1 MAYERLSQPMATRA
15 VYLKRVATNLMLTGM
30 LTVVS
35 LIVGMGGYQQL
46 GHMGLDDAFA
56 NASMIMSGMGPLSD
70 LKTTGGKL
78 FEGAY
83 ALYSGLFLIISASLI
98 LGPVVHRFLHQMHL
112 ADEDESGDDE
122 SPAPKPRTAKRS

>member
-1 MAYERLSQPMATRA
+1 MAYERLTEPLATRT
-15 VYLKRVATNLMLTGM
+15 VYMKRVATNLTITLSLMF
-30 LTVVS
+30 VS
-35 LIVGMGGYQQL
+35 LAFGMGGYRAL
-46 GHMGLDDAFA
+46 GPMSWADAFA

-70 LKTTGGKL
+70 LKTNLGKV

-112 ADEDESGDDE
+112 ADEDESGDD
-122 SPAPKPRTAKRS
+122 APPRRSRRS